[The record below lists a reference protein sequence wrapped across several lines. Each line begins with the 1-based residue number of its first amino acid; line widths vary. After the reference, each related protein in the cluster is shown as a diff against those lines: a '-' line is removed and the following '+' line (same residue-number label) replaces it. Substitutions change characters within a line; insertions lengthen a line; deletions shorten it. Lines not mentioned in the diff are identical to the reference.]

1 MQRSTVPYLKA
12 LFAVVVW
19 GASFIATKV
28 ALRDV
33 SPATVV
39 WLRFAMGVVIL
50 GGIVAA
56 RKQMAMPAMKWD
68 FLNISPPACHVDA
81 NLMIL

>member
-1 MQRSTVPYLKA
+1 MKVQRSAIPYLEA

-19 GASFIATKV
+19 GASFIATKL

-39 WLRFAMGVVIL
+39 WLRFAMGVAIQ
-50 GGIVAA
+50 GAFTAA
-56 RKQMAMPAMKWD
+56 RKEFAPPGKSELAYFTLLG
-68 FLNISPPACHVDA
+68 FLGITFHQ
-81 NLMIL
+81 